1 MARPRKTG
9 LSYYYKDAHEWDD
22 YRIIDLVD
30 AFGPVGYAVYD
41 VIRSEVYKNGYYLEL
56 PPEKLALL
64 VIREV
69 GNRWIEDKSFVLQ
82 VVAYCGEIGL
92 FHPALLEKSV
102 ITSAEIQRHYAE
114 VTARSKADKTRYWLL
129 GQTKKEA
136 PAASFSEPNISDET
150 DETNEPQC
158 HDTAETPDSE
168 KESEISA
175 EKSEVFSAK
184 MQQRKAKK
192 SKQKQSKSKQSKQKQ
207 SKQKQSKSKQSKQKQ
222 SKQKQSKPPSCRPG
236 SSMTRAQAAAAAA
249 ATKCDNVSAQT
260 SYHGSRETDN
270 PFYAVTGRRLTGNDR
285 QITVVLT
292 DKRIRCVT

>member
-136 PAASFSEPNISDET
+136 PAASFSEPNVSDETDET

-168 KESEISA
+168 KKSEISA

-207 SKQKQSKSKQSKQKQ
+207 SKQKQSK
-222 SKQKQSKPPSCRPG
+222 PPSCRPG

-249 ATKCDNVSAQT
+249 AAATKCDDVSAET
-260 SYHGSRETDN
+260 SYYGSRETDN

-285 QITVVLT
+285 QITAVLT